1 MQFCFLT
8 KFFIIFVLNS
18 SGDQSSREKLKKKN
32 KNNNKKQL
40 VGETDCIMGTL
51 RVADYIFSAQSPLLV
66 PWDREKKQATLTV
79 SELS

>member
-18 SGDQSSREKLKKKN
+18 SGDQSSREKLKKN
-32 KNNNKKQL
+32 RNNNKKQL

-51 RVADYIFSAQSPLLV
+51 RVADYIFSAQSPLLL

>member
-18 SGDQSSREKLKKKN
+18 SGDQSSREKLKKN

-51 RVADYIFSAQSPLLV
+51 RVVDYIFSAQSPLLL

>member
-18 SGDQSSREKLKKKN
+18 SGDQSSREKLKKN

-51 RVADYIFSAQSPLLV
+51 RVADYIFSAQSPLLL

>member
-18 SGDQSSREKLKKKN
+18 SGDQSSREKMKKN
-32 KNNNKKQL
+32 KNNNKKKL

-51 RVADYIFSAQSPLLV
+51 RVVDYIFSAQSPLLL

>member
-18 SGDQSSREKLKKKN
+18 SGDQSSREKLKKN